1 MHKESIF
8 MQGLAAHPPVHLLFM
23 VSCPLPSH
31 CMLTC
36 SGRLELWTL
45 RQMVL
50 LGLCQPSVFIIM
62 LLTVFP
68 ARVKARGWKWLFVC
82 TVSHLVADLMMNPIQ
97 PLRGRDAL
105 LPLVSS
111 VHQWLTPV

>member
-1 MHKESIF
+1 MKNLQLVSLGPSYPVRASDALAPSSTGACEVAESRVNIY
-8 MQGLAAHPPVHLLFM
+8 APVHLLFM

-50 LGLCQPSVFIIM
+50 LGLCY
-62 LLTVFP
+62 LL
-68 ARVKARGWKWLFVC
+68 
-82 TVSHLVADLMMNPIQ
+82 
-97 PLRGRDAL
+97 
-105 LPLVSS
+105 
-111 VHQWLTPV
+111 